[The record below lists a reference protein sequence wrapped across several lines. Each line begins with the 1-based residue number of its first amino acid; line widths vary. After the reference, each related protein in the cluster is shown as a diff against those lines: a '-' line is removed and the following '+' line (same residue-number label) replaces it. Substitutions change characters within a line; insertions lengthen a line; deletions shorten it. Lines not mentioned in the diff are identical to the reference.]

1 MQMWQWISF
10 GVTKCAKLVVRRGK
24 VSGGE
29 GIKLP
34 DVREIRNLEEGTRY
48 KYLGLLEGDEFQ
60 RDKMKKNLTK
70 EYLRRVRKLVQSK
83 LDGGHLISG
92 INTWAVSVM
101 RYSASF
107 ISWTR
112 EELRVYVLDRRTR
125 KYLNMYNAL
134 HSRDNVARL
143 YLPREIGGRGLIS
156 IEDCVDQ
163 ASIGLANCIAESNER
178 LLTAAQMGTST
189 RQKDSYF

>member
-1 MQMWQWISF
+1 MSE
-10 GVTKCAKLVVRRGK
+10 AK
-24 VSGGE
+24 

-34 DVREIRNLEEGTRY
+34 DGREIRNLEEGTSY
-48 KYLGLLEGDEFQ
+48 KYLGILEADEFQ
-60 RDKMKKNLTK
+60 RGKMKKNLTK
-70 EYLRRVRKLVQSK
+70 EYLRRVRKLLRSK

-112 EELRVYVLDRRTR
+112 EELRVVDRRTR

-134 HSRDNVARL
+134 H
-143 YLPREIGGRGLIS
+143 PEI
-156 IEDCVDQ
+156 V
-163 ASIGLANCIAESNER
+163 
-178 LLTAAQMGTST
+178 
-189 RQKDSYF
+189 